1 MGYES
6 ILLDIETQRDF
17 FAPGGSCYRRSAS
30 RAARHVYELFQWARA
45 NCIPVLST
53 VLRVRRFER
62 GPLSAIA
69 HCIEG
74 TNGEQKLPRT
84 ILRSRIN
91 LGLRNIT
98 DLPRDIFENH
108 QQVIIEKRHTDVFLH
123 ARAER
128 LITQLRT
135 GTFFICGAGLAR
147 GVVQAAIGLRSR
159 GFAVIVAQDATL
171 DLHDRFAK
179 MAHLRMEAKG
189 VVFAP
194 TQNIVVP
201 RPEQRIVTVPWAS
214 GSPKPGLFTKH

>member
-1 MGYES
+1 MVYES

-17 FAPGGSCYRRSAS
+17 FSPGGSCYRRGAS
-30 RAARHVYELFQWARA
+30 RAARHVYELFQWART
-45 NCIPVLST
+45 NRIPVLST
-53 VLRVRRFER
+53 VLRVRQFER
-62 GPLSAIA
+62 GPLSPIA

-74 TNGEQKLPRT
+74 TSGEQKLPRT
-84 ILRSRIN
+84 ILRSRVN

-98 DLPRDIFENH
+98 DLPQDIFENH
-108 QQVIIEKRHTDVFLH
+108 HQVIIEKRHTDVFLH

-128 LITQLRT
+128 LITQLHT
-135 GTFFICGAGLAR
+135 GTFVICGAGLAR

-179 MAHLRMEAKG
+179 MARLRMEAKG

-194 TQNIVVP
+194 TRKITVP
-201 RPEQRIVTVPWAS
+201 RPVERIITMPWAC
-214 GSPKPGLFTKH
+214 GSAKSM